1 VGSYEEAG
9 TGTTKMIVDTSAII
23 AILWDEPEAEICA
36 RAIANSTD
44 RRVSAVNYGSNVSD

>member
-1 VGSYEEAG
+1 MGSYEEAG